1 MARQKKVTLH
11 WAAGNPCAFEH
22 RCRDARDACGATS
35 GEDKNYWTGHYRLWQ
50 IHMILPVPSNEHA
63 CRNCLRIALKKG
75 TNYHSA
81 NPQERLTDAQI
92 AAIKS
97 ILGKEQE

>member
-1 MARQKKVTLH
+1 MAKLKKVTLH
-11 WAAGNPCAFEH
+11 WAAGNAGDMP
-22 RCRDARDACGATS
+22 CRDARDACGATS

-50 IHMILPVPSNEHA
+50 IDMMLPGTPTEPL

-75 TNYHSA
+75 TNYHSKF
-81 NPQERLTDAQI
+81 PQERLTDAQI